1 MVMQVLVAES
11 VLEEKTTLVMEV
23 LEAEVEAEK
32 GEKTTLEIYTMMVI
46 IIIMAGMMQEDTI
59 GTIHTH
65 NR

>member
-46 IIIMAGMMQEDTI
+46 VIIMAGMMQEDTI
-59 GTIHTH
+59 GTIHTP